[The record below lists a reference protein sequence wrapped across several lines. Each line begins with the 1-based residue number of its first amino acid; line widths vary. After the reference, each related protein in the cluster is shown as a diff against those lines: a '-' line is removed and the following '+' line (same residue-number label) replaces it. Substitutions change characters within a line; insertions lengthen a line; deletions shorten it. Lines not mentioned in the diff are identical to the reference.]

1 MRKITELLDEMEH
14 LNRAAQWLKGRDFE
28 VAAMH
33 AGMVMA
39 AINGNYIGEA
49 SEGGKRRFPN

>member
-1 MRKITELLDEMEH
+1 MRKIADLIEDMER
-14 LNRAAQWLKGRDFE
+14 LNRAAQWLKGPDFE

-39 AINGNYIGEA
+39 AVNGNYIGEA
-49 SEGGKRRFPN
+49 AEGGKRRFPN